1 MRWRL
6 LILIPAIAL
15 AASPTWK
22 DKSPAKWDAD
32 DAKQILA
39 DSPWVKHPTPH
50 WLADLS
56 PFQRE
61 EGGDLNEGVGKGVG
75 IAGLGILGS
84 RREAEAI
91 KAAHTKPA
99 LGPVTV
105 RWESAVPVRMAE
117 HLVGDKSAP
126 ELKGD
131 DYAIAVYDIKT
142 PKKMNTASLLKDAAF
157 LRRPGKK
164 DIKASRAVVLREDED
179 DDNATIVYL
188 FPRSVEITKRDGPI
202 EFTAQIGRFWV
213 SQFFDTREMQL
224 RGEPQLL
231 LPNEGPQIK

>member
-1 MRWRL
+1 MRWRVL
-6 LILIPAIAL
+6 CLIPVVAL
-15 AASPTWK
+15 AADPTWR
-22 DKSPAKWDAD
+22 DKSPSKWDAN

-61 EGGDLNEGVGKGVG
+61 EGGDLNAGVGKGVG

-91 KAAHTKPA
+91 KAAHNKPLLA
-99 LGPVTV
+99 PVTV
-105 RWESAVPVRMAE
+105 HWESAMPVRFAE
-117 HLVGDKSAP
+117 HLIGDTTAP

-131 DYAIAVYDIKT
+131 DYAIAVYDIQT
-142 PKKMNTASLLKDAAF
+142 PKKMNTTSMLKDTAF
-157 LRRPGKK
+157 LRRPGRK
-164 DIKASRAVVLREDED
+164 DIKASRAIVLRPQDAD
-179 DDNATIVYL
+179 DDMATIVYF
-188 FPRSVEITKRDGPI
+188 FPGSVEIAKREGMI
-202 EFTAQIGRFWV
+202 EFTAQIGRFWL

-224 RGEPQLL
+224 RGDPQLL
-231 LPNEGPQIK
+231 LPDEGPH

>member
-1 MRWRL
+1 MRWGL
-6 LILIPAIAL
+6 LCLLPVFAL
-15 AASPTWK
+15 AANATWK
-22 DKSPAKWDAD
+22 DKSPSKWDAN

-61 EGGDLNEGVGKGVG
+61 EGGDLNAGVGKGVG
-75 IAGLGILGS
+75 IAGLGVLGS

-91 KAAHTKPA
+91 KAAHTKPVLA
-99 LGPVTV
+99 PVTV
-105 RWESAVPVRMAE
+105 RWESAMPVRFAE
-117 HLVGDKSAP
+117 HLVGDATAP

-131 DYAIAVYDIKT
+131 DYAIAVYDIQT
-142 PKKMNTASLLKDAAF
+142 PKKMNTASLLKDTAF
-157 LRRPGKK
+157 LRRSGKK
-164 DIKASRAVVLREDED
+164 DIKASRAIILRQD
-179 DDNATIVYL
+179 DDDEMATVVYL
-188 FPRSVEITKRDGPI
+188 FPRSVEITKRDGAI

-231 LPNEGPQIK
+231 LPDEGPAPK